1 MSKFWKEAKDYIIII
16 VIVLLVRTFI
26 GTPAIVNGDS
36 MNDNLLDGQMVIINK
51 FIYRFKD
58 IKRFDVVV
66 VDNEQDGDKIIKRV
80 IGLPNETII
89 YRNNKLYIN
98 SEEVKLD
105 VDVKETMDF
114 EYKTKDGEYFVLGD
128 NRPVS
133 KDSRY
138 LGAFTKD
145 DIVGRVDIRLW
156 PINKIGLIKGG
167 K

>member
-1 MSKFWKEAKDYIIII
+1 MKKFKKVWDVIKDYVYIFI
-16 VIVLLVRTFI
+16 VVMLIRTFVI
-26 GTPAIVNGDS
+26 MPAIVNGSS
-36 MNDNLLDGQMVIINK
+36 MNDNLLDGQAVIINR
-51 FIYRFKD
+51 FIYYFTD

-66 VDNEQDGDKIIKRV
+66 VNNKADKDKIIKRV

-98 SEEVKLD
+98 GEEVK
-105 VDVKETMDF
+105 VDFEFKQTEDF

-138 LGAFTKD
+138 LGPFKKKY
-145 DIVGRVDIRLW
+145 IMGF
-156 PINKIGLIKGG
+156 NKFGLIKGG